1 MSLVDR
7 TVTEVH
13 AAPDDKQ
20 VQPASAPLKE
30 YREVPAYVLLGD
42 PGAGKTT
49 AFEMECE
56 ALADGAC
63 PIDARDF
70 VTFDPGDHPEWR
82 GKTLFIDALDEV
94 RAGSHDARTPFD
106 AIRGRLDKLGRPRFR
121 LSCREADWLG
131 ENDRKRL
138 ASVVPH
144 DSHVTVLRLDP
155 LERAD
160 VEHILAARTDITDA
174 RGFIDQAAER
184 GVDVLLRNPLTLDL
198 LAKVVSRE
206 QRWPG
211 SRLDL
216 FEQAT
221 ALLTTE
227 CNEEHSTARPQP
239 PTAELLDAAGRLC
252 AVLLLSGAT
261 GYALGQGQANSEY
274 LDISLC
280 EYEEPQRL
288 RSALGTRLFKATATA
303 TATAEGRFVPV
314 HRHVAEFV
322 GAKHLARVIREGL
335 PASRVSGLADRVST
349 AAWLPACAASPHG
362 SRR

>member
-1 MSLVDR
+1 MSRVDR
-7 TVTEVH
+7 TVTEVR

-70 VTFDPGDHPEWR
+70 VMFDPGDHPEWR

-131 ENDRKRL
+131 ENDRNRL

-155 LERAD
+155 LARAD
-160 VEHILAARTDITDA
+160 VERILAARTDITECPWVYRPSRGA
-174 RGFIDQAAER
+174 RGRCAARESADPGPSGGCR
-184 GVDVLLRNPLTLDL
+184 EPRATL
-198 LAKVVSRE
+198 
-206 QRWPG
+206 
-211 SRLDL
+211 
-216 FEQAT
+216 
-221 ALLTTE
+221 
-227 CNEEHSTARPQP
+227 ARQP
-239 PTAELLDAAGRLC
+239 P
-252 AVLLLSGAT
+252 
-261 GYALGQGQANSEY
+261 
-274 LDISLC
+274 
-280 EYEEPQRL
+280 
-288 RSALGTRLFKATATA
+288 
-303 TATAEGRFVPV
+303 
-314 HRHVAEFV
+314 
-322 GAKHLARVIREGL
+322 
-335 PASRVSGLADRVST
+335 
-349 AAWLPACAASPHG
+349 
-362 SRR
+362 